1 MFENICCRFGT
12 PLAIISDRGPGF
24 RGDLVKEL
32 MTKLG
37 IQQRHSSP
45 YYPQCN
51 GLIEKINGM
60 ICKIIT
66 KHVGE
71 KTQTWDKHLNATL
84 WAYRTSFK
92 ASLGY
97 TPFHLVYGQEAI
109 LPIEV
114 ELSSLRV
121 LVKGD
126 KNVKEKLKQCILD
139 LEKLTLNREAAMEH
153 YAEEAEKKLTK
164 GESSSTRSLQ

>member
-1 MFENICCRFGT
+1 
-12 PLAIISDRGPGF
+12 
-24 RGDLVKEL
+24 
-32 MTKLG
+32 
-37 IQQRHSSP
+37 
-45 YYPQCN
+45 
-51 GLIEKINGM
+51 M

-71 KTQTWDKHLNATL
+71 KAQTWDKHLNAAL

-121 LVKGD
+121 LVKKDGNVTLQMVKWKGQASAKIGD
-126 KNVKEKLKQCILD
+126 GL
-139 LEKLTLNREAAMEH
+139 R
-153 YAEEAEKKLTK
+153 
-164 GESSSTRSLQ
+164 

>member
-1 MFENICCRFGT
+1 M
-12 PLAIISDRGPGF
+12 
-24 RGDLVKEL
+24 KEL

-37 IQQRHSSP
+37 IKQGHSSP

-51 GLIEKINGM
+51 GLVEKVNGM

-71 KTQTWDKHLNATL
+71 KAQTLDKHLNATL
-84 WAYRTSFK
+84 WAYCTLFK

-114 ELSSLRV
+114 ELSR
-121 LVKGD
+121 
-126 KNVKEKLKQCILD
+126 C
-139 LEKLTLNREAAMEH
+139 
-153 YAEEAEKKLTK
+153 
-164 GESSSTRSLQ
+164 